1 MKTDQKMN
9 RKIVKVVQPKAG
21 QGFLGEGHTAIQVVE
36 GSDFRYT
43 DPFIVMMDDQL
54 DLPGH
59 GVVGGAHPHAGF
71 EIATLVLEG
80 SPESDFQTGSLEW
93 VTTGSGIVHTEEIK
107 TKVKLRILQLWLV
120 LPKTKRWTAPK
131 WQKLPFKNVPSKKIG
146 QSEIYVYSGSAFGL
160 TSPITS
166 ETPVMIVLFKLDKND
181 KVTQQLPTNFNGF
194 IYMLEGSILAG
205 GEATRIEKQQVA
217 WLDRSTEEGD
227 STIDFI
233 GGAEG
238 GSFVLYAGEP
248 QRAPIISYGPFVADR
263 EEEIKPLFQ
272 DFKAGR
278 IPHLKTLSESQV
290 VYHG

>member
-36 GSDFRYT
+36 GSDFQYT

-59 GVVGGAHPHAGF
+59 GVVGGPHPHAGF

-93 VTTGSGIVHTEEIK
+93 LTTGSGIVHTEEIK

-120 LPKTKRWTAPK
+120 LPKIKRWTAPK

-146 QSEIYVYSGSAFGL
+146 KSEIYVYSGSAFGL

-166 ETPVMIVLFKLDKND
+166 ETPVTIVLFKLDKND
-181 KVTQQLPTNFNGF
+181 KVTQELPTNFNGF

-205 GEATRIEKQQVA
+205 GEATHIETQQVA

-248 QRAPIISYGPFVADR
+248 QRVPIISYGPFVVDR

-278 IPHLKTLSESQV
+278 IPHLKTLPESQV

>member
-1 MKTDQKMN
+1 MN
-9 RKIVKVVQPKAG
+9 RKIVRIVQTKAN
-21 QGFLGEGHTAIQVVE
+21 QGFLGVGHTAIQVVE
-36 GSDFRYT
+36 GSDFQQT

-59 GVVGGAHPHAGF
+59 GVVGGPHPHAGF

-93 VTTGSGIVHTEEIK
+93 LTTGSGIVHTEEIK

-131 WQKLPFKNVPSKKIG
+131 WQKLPFKNVPSKKTG
-146 QSEIYVYSGSAFGL
+146 RSEIYVYSGSAFGL
-160 TSPITS
+160 TSPISS
-166 ETPVMIVLFKLDKND
+166 ETPITIVLFKLDKND

-194 IYMLEGSILAG
+194 IYMLEGSIVAG
-205 GEATRIEKQQVA
+205 GEATPIEKQQVA

-227 STIDFI
+227 SKIDFI

-248 QRAPIISYGPFVADR
+248 QRVPIISYGPFVVDR

-278 IPHLKTLSESQV
+278 IPHLKNLPESQV

>member
-93 VTTGSGIVHTEEIK
+93 LTTGSGIVHTEEIK
-107 TKVKLRILQLWLV
+107 TKVKIRILQLWLV
-120 LPKTKRWTAPK
+120 LPKIKRWTAPK

-194 IYMLEGSILAG
+194 IYMLEGSMLAG
-205 GEATRIEKQQVA
+205 GEATHIEKQQVA

-227 STIDFI
+227 SKIDFI

-278 IPHLKTLSESQV
+278 IPHLKTLPESQV

>member
-59 GVVGGAHPHAGF
+59 GVVGGPHPHAGF

-93 VTTGSGIVHTEEIK
+93 LTTGSGIVHTEEIK

-146 QSEIYVYSGSAFGL
+146 QSEVYVYSGSAFGL

-166 ETPVMIVLFKLDKND
+166 ETPVMIILFKLDKND

-194 IYMLEGSILAG
+194 IYMLAGSILAG
-205 GEATRIEKQQVA
+205 GEATHIETQQVA